1 MPLVPRFVSN
11 WFGATRRS
19 EKVADIGEFERV
31 FQRERALSE
40 RGARHFSLVVFEP
53 ASSALRAELRLT
65 RAIAGRLRDSDV
77 LGRIDKRRYAVILS
91 ATDAEGAWVFTDRLL
106 GDLAREYLPAD
117 VRVYSDQE
125 DEVLEGARVAANE
138 DAVGA
143 RTSAALPLEAAEEL
157 AKLAAAL
164 PLEAAEE
171 LAKLAA
177 VPAPLP
183 SNGQATPF
191 DLAAVR
197 SEFERDVHDL
207 EALFTRRTPPA
218 KRTLD
223 VLGSAALLVALAP
236 VLATIAVAVKFS
248 SPGPILFR
256 QKRAGV
262 GGRPFTFFK
271 FRSMYIDAEARKKE
285 LAALNEADG
294 PVFKMKND
302 PRVTPI
308 GRFIRRYSL
317 DELPQLWNVLKG
329 DMSLVGPRPPTL
341 DEVPA
346 YARWHRRR
354 LLQKGG
360 LTCHWQVS
368 GRSDVS
374 FEEWMRMDAR
384 YSREANLGT
393 DIKLLAQTAKA
404 VFTGKGAY

>member
-1 MPLVPRFVSN
+1 MPLVPQFVRR
-11 WFGATRRS
+11 WFGPPRLH
-19 EKVADIGEFERV
+19 ECVADIGDFERV
-31 FQRERALSE
+31 FQRERALAE

-53 ASSALRAELRLT
+53 ASSTLRSARRLT
-65 RAIAGRLRDSDV
+65 SAIGKRLRESDV
-77 LGRIDKRRYAVILS
+77 LGRIDARRYAVILS
-91 ATDAEGAWVFTDRLL
+91 ATDAEGAWIFTDRVL

-117 VRVYSDQE
+117 VRVYCDQ
-125 DEVLEGARVAANE
+125 DEETREPAASTDGVAARPLG
-138 DAVGA
+138 DTL
-143 RTSAALPLEAAEEL
+143 RLPLEAAEQL
-157 AKLAAAL
+157 AR
-164 PLEAAEE
+164 
-171 LAKLAA
+171 LAA

-183 SNGQATPF
+183 SQNGASSAL

-197 SEFERDVHDL
+197 SEFEREVHDL
-207 EALFTRRTPPA
+207 EQLFTKPTPPA
-218 KRTLD
+218 KRLLD
-223 VLGSAALLVALAP
+223 VVGSALLLVALAP
-236 VLATIAVAVKFS
+236 VLATIALAVRLS

-256 QKRAGV
+256 QQRAGV
-262 GGRPFTFFK
+262 GGRPFTFYK
-271 FRSMYIDAEARKKE
+271 FRSMYIDAEARKQE

-294 PVFKMKND
+294 PVFKIKND
-302 PRVTPI
+302 PRVTPV

-317 DELPQLWNVLKG
+317 DELPQLWNVLVG

-384 YSREANLGT
+384 YSREANLST

-404 VFTGKGAY
+404 VITGKGAY